1 MATRTERYDQ
11 ILSSLRNTPDV
22 EATALVSPDGLIMA
36 SVLPQNL
43 EEDRVGAMSAA
54 MLGLGQRI
62 AMELN
67 RGNLDQVYV
76 KGEKGY
82 ILITSVGEEAVLL
95 VITNQNAKLG
105 MVFLDMKR
113 TTEELLKVS

>member
-1 MATRTERYDQ
+1 MATRTERYNQ
-11 ILSSLRNTPDV
+11 ILTALRSTPDV
-22 EATALVSPDGLIMA
+22 EAAALVSPDGLILS

-62 AMELN
+62 AMELE
-67 RGNLDQVYV
+67 RGTMEHVYV

-82 ILITSVGEEAVLL
+82 ILISGVGEEAVL
-95 VITNQNAKLG
+95 VIITNEKAKLG

-113 TTEELLKVS
+113 AVEDLLKAS